1 MAHYDHPVT
10 QRRYYSSRVEG
21 VASGLKTI
29 YTPAITRRPFMPK
42 NKTKTFYIIS
52 RDPSLLFLSIISGV
66 AADNAQC
73 PASFF
78 SQIKPGGA
86 ALLFRGR
93 LQQTEIL
100 PGRAGAKPTGGL
112 VPLQFATGRVW
123 SVEAVKA
130 PVADAA

>member
-1 MAHYDHPVT
+1 MVI
-10 QRRYYSSRVEG
+10 QSLRGYYSSRGEA
-21 VASGLKTI
+21 VASGFQDHLYSSVNTS
-29 YTPAITRRPFMPK
+29 AIHAK
-42 NKTKTFYIIS
+42 KKKKKKTFYIIS
-52 RDPSLLFLSIISGV
+52 RDPSLLFLSIISSV

-73 PASFF
+73 AASFF
-78 SQIKPGGA
+78 SQIKPGVV

-100 PGRAGAKPTGGL
+100 PGQAGAKPTAAL

>member
-1 MAHYDHPVT
+1 MVIQSHYDDTILH
-10 QRRYYSSRVEG
+10 VEK
-21 VASGLKTI
+21 LLPQDFKTI
-29 YTPAITRRPFMPK
+29 YTPAVTRRPFMPK
-42 NKTKTFYIIS
+42 KTKRNFFYIIS
-52 RDPSLLFLSIISGV
+52 RDPSLLFLSIISSV

-73 PASFF
+73 AASFF
-78 SQIKPGGA
+78 SQIKPGVV

-100 PGRAGAKPTGGL
+100 PGRAGAKPTATL